1 MSPEPL
7 KTSEQLK
14 AQWPLGRTPTV
25 LLALLLALAVGAGAF
40 WSLREKNKVIRLGI
54 LHAQTGPMAISEKPM
69 IEAELMAID
78 EINAQGGVL
87 GRKIEGVVVDTA
99 SSPREAARK
108 AEKLITEGKVAAV
121 IGCWTSACRK
131 AVKPVV
137 ESHESLLIYPMAYE
151 GLEASSNIIYTG
163 AAPNQ
168 QVLPATN
175 WAFSNLGKRFLL
187 VGSDYIWPHA
197 INAIIADQINTLGGQ
212 VAGELYLPF
221 GSLDASAIIEKIRE
235 TKPDVILSSI
245 VGDSNPPFYRA
256 LKQAGFSPE
265 QLPVISFAI
274 AENEANAF
282 DPQVIAGHY
291 AAWGYFE
298 SIKRPENTAFIER
311 FKAYTKTTHSPSDV
325 IETAYFSVHL
335 WARAID
341 RAESVDPV
349 EVLSSML
356 GLSYN
361 APEGIVTVD
370 PSTHHAWRNVNVGQV
385 LIDGNIRIVWSADHP
400 IRPVPYPHSRSM
412 KEWDSLIEDLYI
424 RWKNNWI
431 NPEGLSSLPEGGTL

>member
-1 MSPEPL
+1 MSAEFL
-7 KTSEQLK
+7 KTGEPLK
-14 AQWPLGRTPTV
+14 AQWPLGRTLT
-25 LLALLLALAVGAGAF
+25 LSLALLVALAVGAGVF
-40 WSLREKNKVIRLGI
+40 WSQRNKDTVIRLGI
-54 LHAQTGPMAISEKPM
+54 LHAQTGPMAVSEKPM

-78 EINAQGGVL
+78 EINAAGGVM
-87 GRKIEGVVVDTA
+87 GMKIEGVVVDTA
-99 SSPREAARK
+99 SSPQEAARK
-108 AEKLITEGKVAAV
+108 AETLITESKVAAI

-131 AVKPVV
+131 AVKPVI
-137 ESHESLLIYPMAYE
+137 ESHEALLIYPMAYE

-197 INAIIADQINTLGGQ
+197 INAIIADQITTLGGQ
-212 VAGELYLPF
+212 VAGEIYLPF

-256 LKQAGFSPE
+256 LKQAGFTPE
-265 QLPVISFAI
+265 KMPVISFSI
-274 AENEANAF
+274 AENEADAF
-282 DPQVIAGHY
+282 DPQIIAGHY
-291 AAWGYFE
+291 AAWGYFQ
-298 SIKRPENTAFIER
+298 SIERPENTAFVER
-311 FKAYTKTTHSPSDV
+311 FKAHTKTTQSLSDV

-341 RAESVDPV
+341 RAESVDPG
-349 EVLSSML
+349 EVLSSMR

-361 APEGIVTVD
+361 APEGIVTID
-370 PSTHHAWRNVNVGQV
+370 PSTHHTWRNVNVGQV
-385 LIDGNIRIVWSADHP
+385 LSDGDIRIVWSADHA
-400 IRPVPYPHSRSM
+400 IRPVPYPHSRSV
-412 KEWDSLIEDLYI
+412 KEWDGLIEDLYVG
-424 RWKNNWI
+424 WKNNWI
-431 NPEGLSSLPEGGTL
+431 NPEGLSSLTEGGSL